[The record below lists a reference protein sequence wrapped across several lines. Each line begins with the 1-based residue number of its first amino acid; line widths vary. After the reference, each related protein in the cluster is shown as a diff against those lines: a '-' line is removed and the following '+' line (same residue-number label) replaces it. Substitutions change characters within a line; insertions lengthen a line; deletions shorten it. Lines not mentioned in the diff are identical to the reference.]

1 MITKSD
7 VFNHLRSLMKN
18 KQLTQKQVDTAD
30 YIISKHGLMTL
41 QDLLNYQPI
50 EKPTSISK
58 HGLNLIKQFEGFK
71 GTAYQDSAGVWTIGY
86 GTTKYPNLERV
97 KKGDTCTPI
106 QAEQYLMNDC
116 NWVTDCINK
125 QVTVTLNQNQYD
137 SLASFVYNIGATAF
151 AKSTLLNYLNQGQ
164 IDLAAKQFDRWTIVG
179 GRVVAGLSN
188 RRKAEKALFLK
199 V

>member
-7 VFNHLRSLMKN
+7 VFNHLRSLMSN
-18 KQLTQKQVDTAD
+18 NQLNQKQVDTAD

-41 QDLLNYQPI
+41 QDLIGYVSSN
-50 EKPTSISK
+50 KPTELSK
-58 HGLNLIKQFEGFK
+58 AGLNLLKQFEGFK

-86 GTTKYPNLERV
+86 GTTKYPSLERV

-125 QVTVTLNQNQYD
+125 QVTVTLNQNQFD
-137 SLASFVYNIGATAF
+137 ALASFVYNVGATAF
-151 AKSTLLNYLNQGQ
+151 IKSTLLKYLNDGLY
-164 IDLAAKQFDRWTIVG
+164 DLAANQFDRWTIAG